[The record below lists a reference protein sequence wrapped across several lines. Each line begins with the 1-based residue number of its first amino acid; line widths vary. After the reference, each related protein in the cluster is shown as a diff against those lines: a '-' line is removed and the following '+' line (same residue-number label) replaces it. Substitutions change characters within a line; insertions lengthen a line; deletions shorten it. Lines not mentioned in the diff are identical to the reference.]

1 MLPDR
6 LDITDQTAQHK
17 PVLITQGVEIMSKR
31 TLFYRTG
38 LILTIALAGS
48 TGRAAD
54 VLEQRTIGMELA
66 RDIVNEAVLACRKAG
81 YQVSAVVVDKSASV
95 RAILRDDAAP
105 RFTVD
110 ISQRKANMVIM
121 GGTDSGAVVKNRA
134 DIRNELNH
142 IDGLIMMKG
151 GLPVIVGGYLV
162 GAVGVSGAPGGDK
175 DEACAQAALDALE
188 DRIAFSE

>member
-1 MLPDR
+1 MPQITLIPRIR
-6 LDITDQTAQHK
+6 L
-17 PVLITQGVEIMSKR
+17 VLITALVS
-31 TLFYRTG
+31 TTG
-38 LILTIALAGS
+38 Q
-48 TGRAAD
+48 AAD
-54 VLEQRTIGMELA
+54 VLEQRTIGMDLA

-81 YQVSAVVVDKSASV
+81 YQVSAVVVDKDASV
-95 RAILRDDAAP
+95 RAVLRDDVAP
-105 RFTVD
+105 RFTID

-121 GGTDSGAVVKNRA
+121 GGTDSGSVVKNRT

-151 GLPVIVGGYLV
+151 GLPVVVGGYLI